1 MKHKALLSLVKFI
14 LASGLIWQAAMAA
27 VWVFREVRSI
37 FTF

>member
-1 MKHKALLSLVKFI
+1 MNHKISRDLVKFF
-14 LASGLIWQAAMAA
+14 LTSGLIWQAAMAA